1 MLIHKQL
8 ARKKIPKRFEE
19 KWVTHPKCEGII
31 LEAWNGEISMG
42 SPMYRLFEKNKK
54 SRMALVGWSRQ
65 LGCLKTKIEEKKSD
79 LETLIAMN
87 YADNLD
93 VIQRVK
99 DEINALLLQEELFW
113 RQRFRSICLLAGD
126 KNTKYFHQRAS
137 QRRRKNHIAGILDDQ
152 GRWGKAE
159 DDVAR
164 IAENYFKNLFTSATL
179 TNLDIVLDS
188 VYRVVTPD
196 MNHTVL

>member
-19 KWVTHPKCEGII
+19 KWVTHPKCKGII

-42 SPMYRLFEKNKK
+42 SQMYRLFEKIKK
-54 SRMALVGWSRQ
+54 RCMALVGWSRQ

-87 YADNLD
+87 SADNLD

-113 RQRFRSICLLAGD
+113 RQRFRSIWLPAGD
-126 KNTKYFHQRAS
+126 KNTKYRYISAKDNEKTQNLLRIKKIIIIIKK
-137 QRRRKNHIAGILDDQ
+137 KNG
-152 GRWGKAE
+152 
-159 DDVAR
+159 
-164 IAENYFKNLFTSATL
+164 
-179 TNLDIVLDS
+179 
-188 VYRVVTPD
+188 
-196 MNHTVL
+196 